1 MNNLFSIFDPNVNW
15 ANIRLNWVRSLI
27 VILWIPRIFWLTKSK
42 IVTILSLTIKSLA
55 AEYRLNFAPV
65 NSPGHTHW
73 AITLFLIILLNNLA
87 GLTPYTFTAT
97 SHLSFSVRIALTMWV
112 GYMLYR
118 MVINIGRFL
127 AHLVPTGTPY
137 VLIPFIVL
145 IELVRKVIRPV
156 TLSVRLAANLVAGH
170 LLITLVRAPIVR
182 SGFIRLV
189 ILLTCLYFLMILES
203 AVAFIQAYV
212 FRILRTLYLAE
223 VNDRKFNYL
232 YN

>member
-65 NSPGHTHW
+65 NSPGHIHW

-145 IELVRKVIRPV
+145 IELVRNVIRPV

-189 ILLTCLYFLMILES
+189 ILLTCLYFLIILES

-212 FRILRTLYLAE
+212 FRMLRTLYLAE

>member
-1 MNNLFSIFDPNVNW
+1 MWWAQATNPKTPIASRNL
-15 ANIRLNWVRSLI
+15 
-27 VILWIPRIFWLTKSK
+27 
-42 IVTILSLTIKSLA
+42 
-55 AEYRLNFAPV
+55 
-65 NSPGHTHW
+65 
-73 AITLFLIILLNNLA
+73 
-87 GLTPYTFTAT
+87 
-97 SHLSFSVRIALTMWV
+97 
-112 GYMLYR
+112 
-118 MVINIGRFL
+118 GRFL

-145 IELVRKVIRPV
+145 IELVRNVIRPV

-189 ILLTCLYFLMILES
+189 ILLTCLYFLIILES

-212 FRILRTLYLAE
+212 FRMLRTLYLAE